1 MKLISDDILV
11 DSGSKDPVH
20 PANYPMLETDF
31 ELWNPNSWTQGHP
44 YALYQAMRE
53 QAPVMWSKMGRGGS
67 GFWSVTRYEDI
78 KSVELSPQIF
88 SSQRG
93 GINLA
98 VPPKANW
105 RPEIL
110 VRASMDNLISLDE
123 PQHMQMR
130 IQQKDFFIPAYV
142 AELREKVRRKVD
154 TLLDEMEAKGPE
166 VDFVKMFSNQLPLF
180 TLCEMLGVD
189 DADRHKVTH
198 WMHYLEM
205 ASQFMTNPLRTFLGE
220 PLFPMRFKRMVEEMF
235 DYGQSVMAD
244 RKANP
249 RQDLLSVIAHSRL
262 DDQDLPQAYLDGSW
276 LLIIFA
282 GNDTTRN
289 SLSGTIKLMTE
300 WPDQRAMVLED
311 PGLIPQMSAEALRMI
326 SPVKH
331 MRRTALVDTQL
342 NGQNIAKDEKVV
354 MWYGA
359 GNRDPDIF
367 PNPDVFDLT
376 RENVGKHIAF
386 GHGVHKCLGS
396 RIAQMQLRVAYEQVF
411 ARFPNIEFTGDMKI
425 APNALVH
432 AISKLKVN
440 LYGRGKSRPTQ
451 IQVRTDAKGPASPEG
466 IRA

>member
-1 MKLISDDILV
+1 MKLISDEILV
-11 DSGSKDPVH
+11 DSGTTDPVFS
-20 PANYPMLETDF
+20 AIYPMLESDF
-31 ELWNPNSWTQGHP
+31 ELWNPNAWTRGHP
-44 YALYQAMRE
+44 HDLYRQMRE
-53 QAPVMWSKMGRGGS
+53 KAPVMWSKIRRGGS
-67 GFWSVTRYEDI
+67 AYWSVSRYEDI
-78 KSVELSPQIF
+78 KAVELKPEIF

-98 VPPKANW
+98 VPPRDKW

-110 VRASMDNLISLDE
+110 MRAAMDNLISMDE

-142 AELREKVRRKVD
+142 RILREKVAVKVD
-154 TLLDEMEAKGPE
+154 QLLDDVEAHGPE
-166 VDFVKMFSNQLPLF
+166 VDFVKHFSNQLPLY

-189 DADRHKVTH
+189 EEDRQKIVH

-205 ASQFMTNPLRTFLGE
+205 ASQFLTNPWQTFLGE
-220 PLFPMRFKRMVEEMF
+220 PLFPFRFRKVVEEMF
-235 DYGQSVMAD
+235 DYGARVMED
-244 RKANP
+244 RRARP
-249 RQDLLSVIAHSRL
+249 RQDLLTVIAHSKL
-262 DDQDLPQAYLDGSW
+262 ENEDLPQAYLDGSW

-311 PGLIPQMSAEALRMI
+311 PKLIPLMSEEALRLV

-331 MRRTALVDTQL
+331 MRRTALQDTEL
-342 NGQNIAKDEKVV
+342 NGQGIAKDEKVV

-367 PNPDVFDLT
+367 PDPDRFDMM
-376 RENVGKHIAF
+376 RDNVDKHIAF

-396 RIAQMQLRVAYEQVF
+396 RVAQMQLRVAYERIF
-411 ARFPNIEFTGDMKI
+411 DRFPDIEFTGHIKY

-432 AISKLKVN
+432 AISKLKVS
-440 LYGRGKSRPTQ
+440 LYGKGGTRPKIYPVKTAEA
-451 IQVRTDAKGPASPEG
+451 V
-466 IRA
+466 

>member
-1 MKLISDDILV
+1 MRLISDDIFV
-11 DSGSKDPVH
+11 DNGIEDPAF
-20 PANYPMLETDF
+20 PLIYPQLETDF
-31 ELWNPNSWTQGHP
+31 ELWNPNSWTRGHP
-44 YALYQAMRE
+44 YHLYQQMRE
-53 QAPVMWSKMGRGGS
+53 QAPVMWSRMKRGGA
-67 GFWSVTRYEDI
+67 GFWSVSRYDDI
-78 KSVELSPQIF
+78 KAVELAPDIY

-98 VPPKANW
+98 VPPRKSW

-110 VRASMDNLISLDE
+110 VRAAMDNLISMDE

-142 AELREKVRRKVD
+142 KVLREKVSAKVED
-154 TLLDEMEAKGPE
+154 LLDDLEANGPE
-166 VDFVKMFSNQLPLF
+166 VDFVKIFSDQLPLF

-189 DADRHKVTH
+189 EEDRQKIVH

-205 ASQFMTNPLRTFLGE
+205 ASQFLANPFRTFLGE
-220 PLFPMRFKRMVEEMF
+220 PLFPLRFPKMVDEMF
-235 DYGQSVMAD
+235 YYGARVMAD
-244 RKANP
+244 RRANP
-249 RQDLLSVIAHSRL
+249 REDLLTVIAHSKL
-262 DDQDLPQAYLDGSW
+262 EGEFLPQEYLDGSW

-300 WPDQRAMVLED
+300 WREQRAMVLDD
-311 PGLIPQMSAEALRMI
+311 PSLIPRMSEEALRMV

-331 MRRTALVDTQL
+331 MRRTTLEETEL
-342 NGQNIAKDEKVV
+342 NGQRIGKDEKVV

-359 GNRDPDIF
+359 GNRDPDVF

-376 RENVGKHIAF
+376 RDNVEKHIAF

-396 RIAQMQLRVAYEQVF
+396 RVAQMQLRVAYEQIF
-411 ARFPNIEFTGDMKI
+411 ARFPNIEFTGDIKYG
-425 APNALVH
+425 PNALVH

-440 LYGRGKSRPTQ
+440 LYGHGNTRPTRV
-451 IQVRTDAKGPASPEG
+451 QVKTLETA
-466 IRA
+466 

>member
-1 MKLISDDILV
+1 MQLVSDDIFV
-11 DSGSKDPVH
+11 DTGQKESTY
-20 PANYPMLETDF
+20 PAIYPMLETDF
-31 ELWNPNSWTQGHP
+31 ELWNPNSWTRGHP
-44 YALYQAMRE
+44 YDLYKRMRE
-53 QAPVMWSKMGRGGS
+53 EAPVMWSKMPKEASR
-67 GFWSVTRYEDI
+67 FWSVSRYDDI
-78 KSVELSPQIF
+78 KEVELQPEIF
-88 SSQRG
+88 SSERG
-93 GINLA
+93 GINMA
-98 VPPKANW
+98 VPDRKHW

-123 PQHMQMR
+123 PRHMQMR

-142 AELREKVRRKVD
+142 AELKEKVRVEVD
-154 TLLDEMEAKGPE
+154 RLLDEMERNGP
-166 VDFVKMFSNQLPLF
+166 VLDFVKFFSNQLPMF

-189 DADRHKVTH
+189 EKDRHNVIH

-205 ASQFMTNPLRTFLGE
+205 ASQFLTNPFKTFLGE
-220 PLFPMRFKRMVEEMF
+220 PLFPFRFPRVVEDMF
-235 DYGQSVMAD
+235 AYGKTVMDD
-244 RKANP
+244 RRANP
-249 RQDLLSVIAHSRL
+249 RQDLLSVIAHSQL
-262 DDQDLPQAYLDGSW
+262 EGETLSQEFLDGSW

-300 WPDQRAMVLED
+300 FPDQRAMVLDD
-311 PGLIPQMSAEALRMI
+311 PTLIPQMSEEALRMV

-331 MRRTALVDTQL
+331 MRRTALEDVEL
-342 NGQNIAKDEKVV
+342 NGQKIAKDEKVV

-359 GNRDPDIF
+359 GNRDPSVF
-367 PNPDVFDLT
+367 PNPDVFDMT

-396 RIAQMQLRVAYEQVF
+396 RVAQMQLRVAYEQIF

-440 LYGRGKSRPTQ
+440 LYGRGNTRPTQ
-451 IQVRTDAKGPASPEG
+451 VQVKTPEPA
-466 IRA
+466 